1 MLTKKQ
7 LDLLDFISRR
17 VARDGVPPSFD
28 EMKEALK
35 AINTEGRAY
44 IKEVGTELKA
54 KEIEA
59 AKARLSEGMTVRVK
73 YKDEIIEGEI
83 VALRDKTFS
92 IKTEDILN
100 AKGEPS
106 KVSRN
111 YNLVVW
117 DEDATEEVA

>member
-1 MLTKKQ
+1 MV
-7 LDLLDFISRR
+7 DFKEMFEGMSL
-17 VARDGVPPSFD
+17 D
-28 EMKEALK
+28 EMKEVLK
-35 AINTEGRAY
+35 AINADGRAY

-54 KEIEA
+54 KEIES
-59 AKARLSEGMTVRVK
+59 AKARLSEGMTIRVK
-73 YKDEIIEGEI
+73 YKDEIIEGEV

-92 IKTEDILN
+92 IMTSDLLN

-117 DEDATEEVA
+117 DADEAVA

>member
-1 MLTKKQ
+1 MV
-7 LDLLDFISRR
+7 DFNELFE
-17 VARDGVPPSFD
+17 GMGLD